1 MPFKV
6 YVDSRFRQETGG
18 SSSDC
23 DFSVELPHPIQV
35 KGRAYVDVVL
45 VPNTFYVIRAGDNDR
60 FFVSEVV
67 SGTTT
72 YRIVTIA
79 EGQYN
84 AYSLKDALLT
94 ALQTGRTM
102 SGQYSVTYLVTSNK
116 LQIGNTDAS
125 ATWSVY
131 PTAWLKQN
139 ATTWNTAAGA
149 GLQIVVSSL
158 MDAGSVT
165 GFATG
170 TSILSG
176 SVSTSVTAPDVVNTL
191 PYHQLFLRSSLGN
204 GYDAIGPDGSSDIIR
219 RITCQVPVN
228 NMIVEKCCV

>member
-1 MPFKV
+1 MPFKL

-18 SSSDC
+18 SSSDSE
-23 DFSVELPHPIQV
+23 FSIELPHPIQV

-60 FFVSEVV
+60 FFLSEVV

-72 YRIVTIA
+72 YRIVNIA

-84 AYSLKDALLT
+84 AYTLKDALLT

-102 SGQYSVTYLVTSNK
+102 SGQYSVTYLVSANK

-131 PTAWLKQN
+131 STAWLKQN
-139 ATTWNTAAGA
+139 AATWNAAAGA
-149 GLQIVVSSL
+149 GLQI
-158 MDAGSVT
+158 DAKTHG
-165 GFATG
+165 
-170 TSILSG
+170 
-176 SVSTSVTAPDVVNTL
+176 
-191 PYHQLFLRSSLGN
+191 RW
-204 GYDAIGPDGSSDIIR
+204 
-219 RITCQVPVN
+219 
-228 NMIVEKCCV
+228 